1 MSKVIEAIKHEV
13 VELLP
18 AWIYFFITFQ
28 AIAFTQTLLLRTY
41 NINVSTFMSAAIG
54 SLLAAKVVLVAGFLP
69 LLQPFPEIPII
80 YNVLWKTL
88 IFELVAIVFQVLED
102 TIFHGGF
109 ASTLRTLSQ
118 PHFWMTQFWLVILLF
133 VWCNIRQ
140 VIRIVGLEE
149 VKRIYL
155 GISSH

>member
-1 MSKVIEAIKHEV
+1 MSKLVESIKHEV
-13 VELLP
+13 RELLP

-41 NINVSTFMSAAIG
+41 NINTSTFISATIG

-69 LLQPFPEIPII
+69 FLQPFPEIPII
-80 YNVLWKTL
+80 YNVLWKTS
-88 IFELVAIVFQVLED
+88 IYWLVGIGFQVLEH

-109 ASTLRTLSQ
+109 ASTLKMLSQ
-118 PHFWMTQFWLVILLF
+118 PHFWIVQFWLVILLF
-133 VWCNIRQ
+133 VWCNAQQ
-140 VIRIVGLEE
+140 VIHIVGLEE